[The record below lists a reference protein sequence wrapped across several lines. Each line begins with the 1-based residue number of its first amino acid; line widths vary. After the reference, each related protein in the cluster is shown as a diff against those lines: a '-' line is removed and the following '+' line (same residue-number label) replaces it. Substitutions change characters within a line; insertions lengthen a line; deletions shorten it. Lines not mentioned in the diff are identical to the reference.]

1 MTVQRRKLITFLF
14 LTSLALLQS
23 CRTNSGPQP
32 PSAEPSREAAKTESL
47 VSRETKPEST
57 KVEKIPKSPADAL
70 KREILP
76 ESVAG
81 APEKESATSRID
93 YDTVLLVRAFGTPTT
108 SAWQY
113 RRNRHSKIVG
123 FEFSNRGGNRIL
135 PHRYDISKNLLF
147 TRDFQFRF
155 DERARQDIHLYI
167 SDWVPSRDRQFRLS
181 ELMNSVM
188 YFFPRNYL
196 PAISSARGHAIVT
209 LPTGEAVEFD
219 AKTYEIL
226 AGVFSEA
233 SVDLNPDKTT
243 RKFPG
248 INYIGK
254 GVVVRANARGSDP
267 RGGKTAM
274 ITTGSP
280 ALECEEGNDCNP
292 CEVPAKELWHQ
303 HGAFRFKFSTDEEF
317 DRYLRSR
324 CGFGVPRDDAHFV
337 VASPIN

>member
-1 MTVQRRKLITFLF
+1 MPKL
-14 LTSLALLQS
+14 
-23 CRTNSGPQP
+23 P
-32 PSAEPSREAAKTESL
+32 
-47 VSRETKPEST
+47 V
-57 KVEKIPKSPADAL
+57 DAL
-70 KREILP
+70 KREIFP

-81 APEKESATSRID
+81 APEKESTTPRVD
-93 YDTVLLVRAFGTPTT
+93 YDTVLLVRAFGTPIT

-135 PHRYDISKNLLF
+135 PHSYDIAKNLLF

-155 DERARQDIHLYI
+155 DDRARQDNHLYI

-181 ELMNSVM
+181 ELMNSVI

-196 PAISSARGHAIVT
+196 PAISNRRGRTIVT

-219 AKTYEIL
+219 AKTNEIL

-233 SVDLNPDKTT
+233 PVDLNPDKTT

-248 INYIGK
+248 IQYIGK
-254 GVVVRANARGSDP
+254 GVVVRANARGLDP
-267 RGGKTAM
+267 RVGSKAM

-280 ALECEEGNDCNP
+280 ALECEEGGNCGQ
-292 CEVPAKELWHQ
+292 CEVPAKELWGQ
-303 HGAFRFKFSTDEEF
+303 KGAFRFKFSTDEEF
-317 DRYLRSR
+317 DRYLRPR
-324 CGFGVPRDDAHFV
+324 CGFGVPKDDARFV

>member
-1 MTVQRRKLITFLF
+1 MTVQGRKLITFLF
-14 LTSLALLQS
+14 LTFLALLQG
-23 CRTNSGPQP
+23 CRTNSAPQP
-32 PSAEPSREAAKTESL
+32 PSLEPGREAPKTESL
-47 VSRETKPEST
+47 VSRETQPEST
-57 KVEKIPKSPADAL
+57 KVEKAPKPPVDAL

-76 ESVAG
+76 ESVAA
-81 APEKESATSRID
+81 APEKESAPSRVD
-93 YDTVLLVRAFGTPTT
+93 YDTVLLARAFGTPI
-108 SAWQY
+108 SSEWQY
-113 RRNRHSKIVG
+113 RRNRQSRIVG

-135 PHRYDISKNLLF
+135 PHRYDIAKNLLF

-167 SDWVPSRDRQFRLS
+167 SDWVPSRDGQFRLS

-196 PAISSARGHAIVT
+196 PAISSARGRAIVT

-219 AKTYEIL
+219 AKTYEIS

-233 SVDLNPDKTT
+233 PVDLTLDKTT

-248 INYIGK
+248 IHYIGK

-267 RGGKTAM
+267 RGGRTAM

-280 ALECEEGNDCNP
+280 PLECEERNGCHQ
-292 CEVPAKELWHQ
+292 CEVPAKELWDQ

-317 DRYLRSR
+317 DHYLRSR
-324 CGFGVPRDDAHFV
+324 CAFGVPRDDAHFV